1 MEGVALKFIRAEKFG
16 ATQIYLQI
24 CIFFFS
30 NNSIPLNESF
40 VRRIQN
46 LFKRLETLLNVSQKI
61 LTCT

>member
-1 MEGVALKFIRAEKFG
+1 MEGLALKFIRAEKFR

-30 NNSIPLNESF
+30 NNTIPLNESF

-46 LFKRLETLLNVSQKI
+46 LFKRLETF
-61 LTCT
+61 